1 MRKMDYQN
9 VKGTADYLPEAEG
22 IRRKVRNT
30 LEDVFIQYGCKPL
43 ETPILNYTDLLAS
56 KYGGGAEILK
66 EMYVLSDRGERDLA
80 LRYDLTIPYAKVV
93 AMNPTLKLPFK
104 RYEIGKVFR
113 DGPIKK
119 GRMREFTQCDVDV
132 TGIDSCAAEAE
143 LIMMALDAFDR
154 LEMEVVIQYNNR
166 KLLAGMLE
174 SFGIPPEKSGE
185 VILVLDKLE
194 KIGLEAC
201 KEELKKKGLSAG
213 ALDETKQFI
222 LASPTCLEYFSPYVE
237 KNTLI
242 SEGLAELRELKKIL
256 EGLGLNA
263 QCQFNPYLARGL
275 DIYTG
280 TIYELFMKDGSLRSS
295 IGSGGRYHNA
305 IAGLK
310 GEEGGSY
317 STVGISFGLDVILTA
332 LLEKEETSP
341 DPWVDYL
348 IIPVQEMGHSFRM
361 ARVLRQ
367 EGNRVEVDMSGR
379 SVRKSMD
386 YARKVG
392 IPFVAVI
399 GEREV
404 SNRSCMVKD
413 MMTGNES
420 EWVFR

>member
-1 MRKMDYQN
+1 MD
-9 VKGTADYLPEAEG
+9 
-22 IRRKVRNT
+22 
-30 LEDVFIQYGCKPL
+30 
-43 ETPILNYTDLLAS
+43 
-56 KYGGGAEILK
+56 
-66 EMYVLSDRGERDLA
+66 
-80 LRYDLTIPYAKVV
+80 
-93 AMNPTLKLPFK
+93 
-104 RYEIGKVFR
+104 
-113 DGPIKK
+113 
-119 GRMREFTQCDVDV
+119 
-132 TGIDSCAAEAE
+132 
-143 LIMMALDAFDR
+143 
-154 LEMEVVIQYNNR
+154 
-166 KLLAGMLE
+166 
-174 SFGIPPEKSGE
+174 
-185 VILVLDKLE
+185 
-194 KIGLEAC
+194 
-201 KEELKKKGLSAG
+201 
-213 ALDETKQFI
+213 
-222 LASPTCLEYFSPYVE
+222 SPTCLEYFSPYIE

-242 SEGLAELRELKKIL
+242 SEGLAELKELEQLL
-256 EGLGLNA
+256 EGLGLKA

-280 TIYELFMKDGSLRSS
+280 TIYELFMKDGSLGSS

-310 GEEGGSY
+310 GEEGESY

-341 DPWVDYL
+341 EPWVDYL
-348 IIPVQEMGHSFRM
+348 IIPVQEMEHSFRM

-379 SVRKSMD
+379 SIRKSMD
-386 YARKVG
+386 YARKAG

>member
-9 VKGTADYLPEAEG
+9 VRGTTDYLPEAEG

-30 LEDVFIQYGCKPL
+30 LESVFIQYGCKPL

-93 AMNPTLKLPFK
+93 AMNPTLKMPFK

-174 SFGIPPEKSGE
+174 SFGIPAEKSGE
-185 VILVLDKLE
+185 VILVIDKLE
-194 KIGLEAC
+194 KIGLDAC
-201 KEELKKKGLSAG
+201 EEELGKIGLG
-213 ALDETKQFI
+213 VGELKETKKFI
-222 LASPTCLEYFSPYVE
+222 LDSPSCLEYFLPYIE
-237 KNTLI
+237 KNKLI
-242 SEGLAELRELKKIL
+242 SEGVTELRELQQIL
-256 EGLGLNA
+256 AGLGLKA
-263 QCQFNPYLARGL
+263 QCRFNPYLARGL

-280 TIYELFMKDGSLRSS
+280 TIYEIFLKDGSLRSS

-332 LLEKEETSP
+332 LLEKEGTLPE
-341 DPWVDYL
+341 PWVDYL
-348 IIPVQEMGHSFRM
+348 IIPIQKMEEAFRM
-361 ARVLRQ
+361 AQVLRK

-379 SVRKSMD
+379 SIRKSMD
-386 YARKVG
+386 YADKTG
-392 IPFVAVI
+392 IPFVSVI
-399 GEREV
+399 GDREV
-404 SNRSCMVKD
+404 SNQRCMIKD
-413 MMTGNES
+413 MKTGKQA
-420 EWVFR
+420 EWVFK